1 MIIVTTVDIKTRQM
15 IPRIPAMNFS
25 GGDGEPAGTE
35 KETEKGVM
43 GTAFQSLHTQE
54 PTRTQ
59 SYGYKLGPQPILT
72 TVVFLSE
79 YTIAFS
85 ANMRLHAL
93 LIKDFKL

>member
-1 MIIVTTVDIKTRQM
+1 MITVTTVDIKTRQM

-43 GTAFQSLHTQE
+43 GTALQSLHTQE

-59 SYGYKLGPQPILT
+59 SYGSKLGPQPILT

-79 YTIAFS
+79 YTIVFS
-85 ANMRLHAL
+85 ANIRLHEL

>member
-1 MIIVTTVDIKTRQM
+1 MITVTTVDIKTRQM

-25 GGDGEPAGTE
+25 GGDGEPEGTE

-43 GTAFQSLHTQE
+43 GTALQSLHTQE

-85 ANMRLHAL
+85 ANIRLHEL

>member
-1 MIIVTTVDIKTRQM
+1 MITVTTVDIKTRQM

-25 GGDGEPAGTE
+25 GGDSEPAGTE

-43 GTAFQSLHTQE
+43 GTEFRVYIHKNPHE
-54 PTRTQ
+54 Q

-85 ANMRLHAL
+85 ANMRLHEL

>member
-1 MIIVTTVDIKTRQM
+1 MITVTTVDIKTRQM

-59 SYGYKLGPQPILT
+59 SYGYKRGPQPILT